1 MSAWSPHYVKDRERL
16 ERVQHED
23 GAGVEGLGVRRETG
37 EVEVDDSGGEK
48 EPFRSGQFV
57 QDFQKIFSHLMEFV
71 LPSGQF

>member
-23 GAGVEGLGVRRETG
+23 GAGVEELEVRRETG

-57 QDFQKIFSHLMEFV
+57 QDFIFRHLMEFV